1 MDVYTAVKWIH
12 DRKKFSDHPGLTRVQ
27 HLLHLLGNPER
38 ELKVIHISGT
48 NGKGSTV
55 AYLDKLFQ
63 ALDYKVGTYTS
74 PYIEA
79 FNERICINGK
89 PISDSALI
97 QLIRKVQP
105 LVAEMDKN
113 PELTGITEF
122 EITTAMMFDYFATV
136 GVDIAILEAGIGG
149 MYDSTN
155 VVSRPLVTAISTIDY
170 DHCDILGP
178 TIADITKQKAGIFKP
193 EVPVVLGAL
202 SEEAKQLCVEY
213 AKSLHCPTY
222 CYDEDYHVQYT
233 GPSTKRAGERF
244 NYRDSTR
251 SVKRVLTP
259 LIGHHQVENA
269 AFALEIFDVAL
280 KRENK
285 NLSNSDVQHAMARVE
300 WPGRMEIYQNE
311 PLIILDGAHNVPA
324 MKRLVETLNEE
335 YKDYDIHVLFGSLC
349 TKDYNGAI
357 HELEKLNHA
366 EITLTTFDLPKA
378 VPTEAFSKYENVP
391 NITIS
396 SHWRRAFFE
405 MLKDI
410 DDEKE
415 MVVVTGSLYFVSEVR
430 QFLMSGLF

>member
-12 DRKKFSDHPGLTRVQ
+12 DRKKFSDHPGLMRVQ

-38 ELKVIHISGT
+38 DLKIIHISGT

-63 ALDYKVGTYTS
+63 ELDYKVGTYTS

-79 FNERICINGK
+79 FNERICINNR
-89 PISDSALI
+89 PISDAELIHLI
-97 QLIRKVQP
+97 QKVQP
-105 LVAEMDKN
+105 LVAEMDET
-113 PELTGITEF
+113 PDLSGITEF
-122 EITTAMMFDYFATV
+122 EITTAMMFDYFAREQ
-136 GVDIAILEAGIGG
+136 VDIAIVEVGIGG

-155 VVSRPLVTAISTIDY
+155 VISQPLVTAISTIDY
-170 DHCDILGP
+170 DHCDVLGP

-202 SEEAKQLCVEY
+202 CDEAKTLCVDY

-222 CYDEDYHVQYT
+222 CYGDDYHVQYL
-233 GPSTKRAGERF
+233 GRSNKKVGERF
-244 NYRDSTR
+244 NYRDNTR
-251 SVKRVLTP
+251 SVKRLLTP

-269 AFALEIFDVAL
+269 AFALQIFDVAL

-300 WPGRMEIYQNE
+300 WPGRMEIYQTE
-311 PLIILDGAHNVPA
+311 PLIILDGAHNRPA

-349 TKDYNGAI
+349 TKDYDGVI
-357 HELEKLNHA
+357 EELKQLNRA

-378 VPTEAFSKYENVP
+378 VPTSAYEKYEDEP
-391 NITIS
+391 NMMVS
-396 SHWRRAFFE
+396 SHWRKAFFD
-405 MLKDI
+405 MLQDI
-410 DDEKE
+410 DDDKE
-415 MVVVTGSLYFVSEVR
+415 MVVVTGSLYFISEVR